1 MSKKHYINNGDFLV
15 ALVDYH
21 DRCAKAKEL
30 DKEDP
35 PIPNYVGECFLKIA
49 EHLSRKPNFVSY
61 SFRDEMICDGIENC
75 IQYFRNFDPDK
86 SKNPFAY
93 FTQIIYFAFLRR
105 IQKEKKQLYVKY
117 KATQQFGI
125 LNEGEMYED
134 EHGKMQQFQMY
145 DNIAEFIET
154 YEKTKDAKKKVKAKG
169 LELFVEEEINE
180 DDTIPLI
187 EDIDIIH
194 NETSPDK

>member
-30 DKEDP
+30 NKEDP

-75 IQYFRNFDPDK
+75 IQY
-86 SKNPFAY
+86 
-93 FTQIIYFAFLRR
+93 LRR

-117 KATQQFGI
+117 KATQQFGL

-180 DDTIPLI
+180 DD
-187 EDIDIIH
+187 E
-194 NETSPDK
+194 K

>member
-1 MSKKHYINNGDFLV
+1 MSKSRHYVNNADFL
-15 ALVDYH
+15 ASLIDYH
-21 DRCAKAKEL
+21 ERCALAKENG
-30 DKEDP
+30 KEDP
-35 PIPNYVGECFLKIA
+35 PIPNYIGECFLKIA
-49 EHLSRKPNFVSY
+49 ENFSRNPNFISY

-75 IQYFRNFDPDK
+75 IQYFRNFDPAK

-105 IQKEKKQLYVKY
+105 IAKEKKQLYVKY
-117 KATQQFGI
+117 KATQQFGL

-154 YEKTKDAKKKVKAKG
+154 YEIAKENKKKTKLKG
-169 LELFVEEEINE
+169 LEKFIEE
-180 DDTIPLI
+180 DIPLI
-187 EDIDIIH
+187 VIDDTVH
-194 NETSPDK
+194 DDGNVDK

>member
-1 MSKKHYINNGDFLV
+1 MSKKHYVNNGDFLI

-21 DRCAKAKEL
+21 ERCALAKENG
-30 DKEDP
+30 KEDP

-49 EHLSRKPNFVSY
+49 EHLSRKPNFISY
-61 SFRDEMICDGIENC
+61 SFRDEMIADGIENC
-75 IQYFRNFDPDK
+75 IQYFRNFDPAK

-105 IQKEKKQLYVKY
+105 ITKEKKQLYVKY
-117 KATQQFGI
+117 KATQQFGL

-134 EHGKMQQFQMY
+134 EHGNMKQFEMY

-154 YEKTKDAKKKVKAKG
+154 FELAKESKKKAKLKG
-169 LELFVEEEINE
+169 LEKFLDEP
-180 DDTIPLI
+180 IPVI

-194 NETSPDK
+194 DEDIEKDKES